1 MQGRP
6 FSHGA
11 TSLFCTLELLNRKVT
26 HANPA
31 RILCVRASGVLL
43 HAPDTPCEVQD
54 FAMHNGAMPHLIAF
68 TNASRHTWP
77 RPTRLLGVV
86 VGAADLNL
94 STHRGQYH
102 NLDSVIVVELIS
114 NLGGIFTAQTLC
126 QKWTILQLAGTSKT
140 FWWFEFKI
148 GVNFLTMQTHARGSS
163 L

>member
-1 MQGRP
+1 MQPCSKVLMQGRP

-11 TSLFCTLELLNRKVT
+11 TSLCCTLELLNRKVT

-43 HAPDTPCEVQD
+43 HAPDSPCEVQD
-54 FAMHNGAMPHLIAF
+54 FAMHSGAMPHLIVF
-68 TNASRHTWP
+68 TNASRHTRP
-77 RPTRLLGVV
+77 RPTRLLAVV
-86 VGAADLNL
+86 VGATGLNL

-126 QKWTILQLAGTSKT
+126 QK
-140 FWWFEFKI
+140 
-148 GVNFLTMQTHARGSS
+148 
-163 L
+163 